1 MQISPRICPLF
12 LLVSDGTGSRGA
24 LLVTFRSVN
33 VSIQLHR
40 KPSNQHQ
47 DITER
52 YVFLHTLGTSLHH
65 IVHNIHER
73 VTLRTRRRPHGCTK
87 FLHRFARLHRYQRRP
102 WRDQCRRESRDVVTK
117 STLKPR
123 SFFPSISGS
132 ILFHY
137 LSRGTTFELKTSMK
151 MIITLQGLKYQIRF
165 AFTCTFFRRKIIIN

>member
-1 MQISPRICPLF
+1 MTNNDCSVLQISARICPLF
-12 LLVSDGTGSRGA
+12 LLVSDGTGCRRA
-24 LLVTFRSVN
+24 LVITFRSVN

-40 KPSNQHQ
+40 KSSNQHQ

-52 YVFLHTLGTSLHH
+52 YVYVFLHTLGTSLHH

-102 WRDQCRRESRDVVTK
+102 WRNQCRRESRDVVTK

-123 SFFPSISGS
+123 SLFPSISGS
-132 ILFHY
+132 ILSDN
-137 LSRGTTFELKTSMK
+137 LPRGTTF
-151 MIITLQGLKYQIRF
+151 
-165 AFTCTFFRRKIIIN
+165 